1 MSIGEKRL
9 EESPLREWMLQD
21 TVYMEFEDI
30 KKLIF
35 RVEREKQN
43 FSSRILSFRS
53 SILFTS
59 NKKSLRSERFQLSI
73 KEYNLL
79 VFFFLLHQYY
89 IDRSKVKKRNDKSY
103 VSYFYLKPNLVGDY
117 SIEAWNL

>member
-53 SILFTS
+53 LILFTS
-59 NKKSLRSERFQLSI
+59 NKRSLRSERFQLSI
-73 KEYNLL
+73 REYNLL
-79 VFFFLLHQYY
+79 VFFSFFFINIIS
-89 IDRSKVKKRNDKSY
+89 IDQRLKSGTIR
-103 VSYFYLKPNLVGDY
+103 VTFPI
-117 SIEAWNL
+117 SI

>member
-1 MSIGEKRL
+1 
-9 EESPLREWMLQD
+9 
-21 TVYMEFEDI
+21 MEFEDI

-43 FSSRILSFRS
+43 FSPRILSFRS
-53 SILFTS
+53 LILFTS
-59 NKKSLRSERFQLSI
+59 NKRSLRSERFQLSI
-73 KEYNLL
+73 REYNLL
-79 VFFFLLHQYY
+79 VFFSFFFINIIS
-89 IDRSKVKKRNDKSY
+89 IDQRLKSGTIRVTR

>member
-59 NKKSLRSERFQLSI
+59 NKRSLRSERFQLSI
-73 KEYNLL
+73 REYNLL
-79 VFFFLLHQYY
+79 VFFFFFINIIS
-89 IDRSKVKKRNDKSY
+89 IDQRLKSGTIR
-103 VSYFYLKPNLVGDY
+103 VTFPI
-117 SIEAWNL
+117 SI

>member
-1 MSIGEKRL
+1 
-9 EESPLREWMLQD
+9 
-21 TVYMEFEDI
+21 MEFEDI

-79 VFFFLLHQYY
+79 VFFSFFINIIS
-89 IDRSKVKKRNDKSY
+89 IDQRLKSGTIRVTR